1 MHRIIQKVHI
11 SVAGS
16 LLLLGFIAPVV
27 GLQASASADTLTENV
42 ACNDGSTDLKT
53 TTSKKNHTTTVAC
66 KSGASIIANTSE
78 DTGTNQSIGLSVTC
92 PNSEQAGST
101 LKNPN
106 GENPSMTFYCET
118 TQGNGDNL
126 VHKKTS
132 STPKASQVAANGTV
146 VCADGVT
153 PAPNNDVSQCPA
165 DAQDQGNCAKISNC
179 DLITTYINP
188 FVRLLSA
195 IVGVAVVIS
204 IVIGGI
210 QYSSSGGDSS
220 KVTAAKNR
228 IRNSIVALVTYIF
241 LFALLNFL
249 IPGGIV

>member
-1 MHRIIQKVHI
+1 
-11 SVAGS
+11 
-16 LLLLGFIAPVV
+16 
-27 GLQASASADTLTENV
+27 
-42 ACNDGSTDLKT
+42 
-53 TTSKKNHTTTVAC
+53 
-66 KSGASIIANTSE
+66 
-78 DTGTNQSIGLSVTC
+78 VTC
-92 PNSEQAGST
+92 PNAEQAGST
-101 LKNPN
+101 VKNPN
-106 GENPSMTFYCET
+106 GENASITFYCQT
-118 TQGNGDNL
+118 TEGNGDNT
-126 VHKKTS
+126 VHKKTT
-132 STPKASQVAANGTV
+132 STPTAAQVDATGTV
-146 VCADGVT
+146 LCADGVT
-153 PAPNNDVSQCPA
+153 PAPNNNVSKCPA
-165 DAQDQGNCAKISNC
+165 DAQDQGNCASVSNC